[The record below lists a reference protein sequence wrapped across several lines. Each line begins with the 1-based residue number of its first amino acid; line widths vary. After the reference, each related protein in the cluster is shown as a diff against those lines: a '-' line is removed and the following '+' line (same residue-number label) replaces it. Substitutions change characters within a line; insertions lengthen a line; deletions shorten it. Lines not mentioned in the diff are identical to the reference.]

1 MNNLSCNVRREVLN
15 STYPALYVVFF
26 SILEG
31 NTREATWKEQHLKTL
46 QITRENHDRLSA
58 EISGLTHVRS
68 ISMKDQERFTSPWA
82 VTQTDETKFEMTVS
96 TVGRLLGDDRN
107 LQALYHMLVM
117 MTPSSST
124 SSLATRVETTQLN
137 IFTNWATL
145 FQFDP
150 VLNKVQLDLQ
160 RLIYRYLTQSE
171 IEQSGADQSRQ
182 ELNISLMNLS
192 EDLPDLSADEKT
204 RKLISL
210 VEDIHDC
217 AEIMQNR
224 TLRY

>member
-1 MNNLSCNVRREVLN
+1 MSCNVRREVLN

-96 TVGRLLGDDRN
+96 TVGRLLRDDRN

-210 VEDIHDC
+210 VEDIHNC

>member
-1 MNNLSCNVRREVLN
+1 MSCNVRREVLN

-96 TVGRLLGDDRN
+96 TVGRLLRDDRN

-117 MTPSSST
+117 MTPASSA
-124 SSLATRVETTQLN
+124 SLATRVHSSSSLTEITLTFQL
-137 IFTNWATL
+137 
-145 FQFDP
+145 DP
-150 VLNKVQLDLQ
+150 VLGKIEMDLQ
-160 RLIYRYLTQSE
+160 RLMYRYLSQSE
-171 IEQSGADQSRQ
+171 EHNSPEEKSS
-182 ELNISLMNLS
+182 ELKISLMGLS
-192 EDLPDLSADEKT
+192 QVNPLYINKGST
-204 RKLISL
+204 VLIERNS
-210 VEDIHDC
+210 VAIKKFVPVTVITT
-217 AEIMQNR
+217 A
-224 TLRY
+224 

>member
-96 TVGRLLGDDRN
+96 TVGRLLRDDRN

-210 VEDIHDC
+210 VEDIHHC